1 MIVTMPA
8 PRESA
13 APDASALVRRARG
26 GDRRAFEALY
36 RQNIGRVYALC
47 LRMCGDR
54 VMAEELCQG
63 AFVLAWERLGSFRG
77 DAAFST
83 WIHRLTV
90 NHVLGDRR
98 AGLRRLA
105 RVVPV
110 EDPEAADRSHGAP
123 NAGAGFDLERAIA
136 TLPTGA
142 RVVFV
147 LHDVE
152 GYRHAEIGEQLGVSV
167 GTSKAQLHRARRLLR
182 EVLA

>member
-1 MIVTMPA
+1 MIAAMPA
-8 PRESA
+8 PADPVA
-13 APDASALVRRARG
+13 APAAELVRRARR

-36 RQNIGRVYALC
+36 RTHVGRVYALC
-47 LRMCGDR
+47 LRMSGDR
-54 VMAEELCQG
+54 ASADELCQG
-63 AFVLAWERLGSFRG
+63 AFVRAWEKLDGYRG

-83 WIHRLTV
+83 WLHRLTV

-98 AGLRRLA
+98 SGLRRLA

-110 EDPEAADRSHGAP
+110 EDPEAAAP
-123 NAGAGFDLERAIA
+123 GRTPPAGIGLDLERAIA

-152 GYRHAEIGEQLGVSV
+152 GYAHPEVARLLGVTV
-167 GTSKAQLHRARRLLR
+167 GTSKAQLSRARRLLR
-182 EVLA
+182 EVLS